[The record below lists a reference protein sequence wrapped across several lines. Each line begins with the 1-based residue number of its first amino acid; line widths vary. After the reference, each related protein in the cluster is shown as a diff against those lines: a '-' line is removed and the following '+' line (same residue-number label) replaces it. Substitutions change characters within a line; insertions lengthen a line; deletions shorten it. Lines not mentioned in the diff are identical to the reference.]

1 MPRPSFPRPGHD
13 KFTAGDKSRSG
24 AGSRT
29 IVAAGFGLV
38 LVVLIATAS
47 LHRISREGAIWPDEI
62 QASPGGAQVFGGA
75 GVPPVVLRSVAW
87 EQPPAGRRR
96 HNDQSF
102 VAFAAP
108 AVANFSDTP
117 SLLTVAVRD
126 GEQQDQRGRIRTEVT
141 LVSLLA
147 SVLDK
152 NGRPALGLTADQFEV
167 YEEGAQQKIEVLE
180 PETQQPLDLALMIDS
195 SLSEIKELEFEEDAA
210 SRFIQ
215 KLVRPADRLAVY
227 EFADVVTQLAPFS
240 SNVPTLQAAL
250 RRIAPGDGTA
260 LYDAIFLGSQGLTKN
275 PAGRRRVI
283 VLVTDAGE
291 TTSRA
296 DFETARRAAL
306 RADALLYT
314 IVVRAVKN
322 EGGRNTA
329 GEHALDTIADST
341 GGAIYFPDT
350 IAQLGDMFDLIDREL
365 RTQYRIAYYPD
376 PRPPAGTYRSLE
388 VRVKCECKVRSKK
401 AYYSGGRME

>member
-1 MPRPSFPRPGHD
+1 MPMPSFPSAFYY
-13 KFTAGDKSRSG
+13 KFTARM
-24 AGSRT
+24 AGRGGSCLRKAIALGSCCALLAAIAAAT
-29 IVAAGFGLV
+29 LKPVAA
-38 LVVLIATAS
+38 
-47 LHRISREGAIWPDEI
+47 REG
-62 QASPGGAQVFGGA
+62 
-75 GVPPVVLRSVAW
+75 
-87 EQPPAGRRR
+87 
-96 HNDQSF
+96 ND
-102 VAFAAP
+102 
-108 AVANFSDTP
+108 
-117 SLLTVAVRD
+117 
-126 GEQQDQRGRIRTEVT
+126 QDQRGRIRTEVT

-152 NGRPALGLTADQFEV
+152 DGRPALGLTADQFEV
-167 YEEGAQQKIEVLE
+167 YEEGVKQKIEILE

-215 KLVRPADRLAVY
+215 KVVRPADRLAVY
-227 EFADVVTQLAPFS
+227 EFADIVTQLAPFS
-240 SNVPTLQAAL
+240 SNVPFLQAAL
-250 RRIAPGDGTA
+250 HRITPGDGTA
-260 LYDAIFLGSQGLTKN
+260 LYDAIFLGSQGLSKN

-283 VLVTDAGE
+283 VLLTDAGE

-350 IAQLGDMFDLIDREL
+350 IAQLGEMFDRIDREL
-365 RTQYRIAYYPD
+365 RTQYHIAYYPD
-376 PRPPAGTYRSLE
+376 PRPPAGTFRSLE
-388 VRVKCECKVRSKK
+388 VRVKCECKVRSRK
-401 AYYSGGRME
+401 AYYSGGRLD

>member
-1 MPRPSFPRPGHD
+1 M
-13 KFTAGDKSRSG
+13 AGRRGISAFLAFVLGPTCALLTLFAPARAFRS
-24 AGSRT
+24 
-29 IVAAGFGLV
+29 
-38 LVVLIATAS
+38 
-47 LHRISREGAIWPDEI
+47 
-62 QASPGGAQVFGGA
+62 A
-75 GVPPVVLRSVAW
+75 GVPPASFRGLES
-87 EQPPAGRRR
+87 EKSPAGRRR
-96 HNDQSF
+96 YNSF
-102 VAFAAP
+102 GY
-108 AVANFSDTP
+108 AVPTLGIPSDEFR
-117 SLLTVAVRD
+117 LRTVAAREGD
-126 GEQQDQRGRIRTEVT
+126 DQDQRGRIRSEVT
-141 LVSLLA
+141 LVSMLA

-152 NGRPALGLTADQFEV
+152 DGRPALGLTADQFEV
-167 YEEGAQQKIEVLE
+167 YEEGVKQKIEVLD

-215 KLVRPADRLAVY
+215 KLVRPADRLAIY
-227 EFADVVTQLAPFS
+227 EFADAVTQIAPFS
-240 SNVPTLQAAL
+240 SNVPSLQSAL
-250 RRIAPGDGTA
+250 RRIVPGDGTA

-275 PAGRRRVI
+275 PPGRRRVI

-350 IAQLGDMFDLIDREL
+350 VSQLGAMFDLIDREL
-365 RTQYRIAYYPD
+365 RTQYRIGYYPD
-376 PRPPAGTYRSLE
+376 PRPPAGTFRSLE
-388 VRVKCECKVRSKK
+388 VRVKCECKVRSRK
-401 AYYSGGRME
+401 AYYSGGRLD